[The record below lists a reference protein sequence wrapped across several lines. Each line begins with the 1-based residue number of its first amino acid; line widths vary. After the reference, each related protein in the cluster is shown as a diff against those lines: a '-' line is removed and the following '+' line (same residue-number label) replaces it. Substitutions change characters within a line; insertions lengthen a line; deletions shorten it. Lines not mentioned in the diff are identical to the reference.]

1 MPLLHWLSRCCVHG
15 VDDTNPFAHPLQATP
30 TGLDL
35 HYRSVRMGLQ
45 GIMEGAIRE
54 SARIFFGLDVGLE
67 LLRGRERGDCDH
79 EVSGL

>member
-1 MPLLHWLSRCCVHG
+1 MPL
-15 VDDTNPFAHPLQATP
+15 HPAQATP

-54 SARIFFGLDVGLE
+54 SASILFGLDVGLE